1 MKLRKILATTVAA
14 AVAVSAM
21 AVTASAATVIS
32 NSAIDASCDGVA
44 DGVIILKN
52 EDGSINLFD
61 DNGITVDDIYG
72 LQVVLDITAD
82 AVNGADWI
90 GGGMGANSES
100 TGWLSTEWGQAS
112 GAKPIVLGED
122 GILTWLSE
130 TPVFAATD
138 TYCQLWVQAWGIDVT
153 VKEMNIL
160 GKDGSVILG
169 DALGTTEEAPAEE
182 ESNEAAGAAS
192 ADVKFI
198 DGMTPSLTV
207 KVTGDVD
214 KITANV
220 AIAPADG
227 DAYGF
232 NDWCGHGVVVTAED
246 GTKTFYQWGGAQVSW
261 NVDYDKDGTDDF
273 IGGVNGDN
281 WLGSVSGDSA
291 TLEIPVTKGATVEF
305 ICQAYDAYDGV
316 QYTITID
323 SDVEAVAAE
332 EAPAEE
338 EEVEEEAEAE
348 EEVAEEEVEEEEAE
362 EDKPVYEYVDP
373 TFTPAT
379 GYMFDGDSNNIVYL
393 RAESDMEPSV
403 ERDTGFDPM
412 EVYGMT
418 YYVEFD
424 ADEVADPDTWVGGG
438 IGANS
443 NSTGWLQFA
452 WDDPAVVCD
461 FENGT
466 ITYLAEEPIFAEDD
480 AYAQVW
486 CAVWGGTVTVNG
498 ANILDA
504 NGDVIELDLEVAE
517 EVEEEVVEEE
527 EAPVEEAP
535 ATGDVDAATD
545 SDKGSPDTGI
555 EDVAVVAGLAIVA
568 AGAVLVSKKRK

>member
-1 MKLRKILATTVAA
+1 MKLRKILAASVAGA
-14 AVAVSAM
+14 IAVSAM
-21 AVTASAATVIS
+21 AVTASAATVVS
-32 NSAIDASCDGVA
+32 NSAIDASSDGAA

-52 EDGSINLFD
+52 EDDSINLFN

-82 AVNGADWI
+82 VVNGADWV

-100 TGWLSTEWGQAS
+100 TGWKYTEWGQAS

-122 GILTWLSE
+122 GVLTWLSE

-138 TYCQLWVQAWGIDVT
+138 TYCQLWVQAWGIDIT

-160 GKDGSVILG
+160 GADGSVILG
-169 DALGTTEEAPAEE
+169 DALAAAEEAPAEE
-182 ESNEAAGAAS
+182 SDDAAAGAVS
-192 ADVKFI
+192 ADVAYI
-198 DGMTPSLTV
+198 DGMTSSLTV
-207 KVTGDVD
+207 KVTGDVE

-220 AIAPADG
+220 TMAPADG
-227 DAYGF
+227 DAYSF

-246 GTKTFYQWGGAQVSW
+246 GTKTFYQWGGKEVSW

-273 IGGVNGDN
+273 IGGAKGDN
-281 WLGSVSGDSA
+281 WLGSVADGVA

-305 ICQAYDAYDGV
+305 ICQAWDSYAGT

-323 SDVEAVAAE
+323 SDVEVVAAE
-332 EAPAEE
+332 EAPAED
-338 EEVEEEAEAE
+338 EAAD
-348 EEVAEEEVEEEEAE
+348 EEVAEEEAPAEDEAADEEVAEEEAPAE
-362 EDKPVYEYVDP
+362 EADEDDAVADVAPL
-373 TFTPAT
+373 FTADT
-379 GYMFDGDSNNIVYL
+379 GYMFAGDANNIVYL
-393 RAESDMEPSV
+393 RAESEMEPSV

-424 ADEVADPDTWVGGG
+424 AAELADESIWVGGG

-443 NSTGWLQFA
+443 NSTGWMQYG
-452 WDDPAVVCD
+452 WDAAEVDCD

-466 ITYLAEEPIFAEDD
+466 ITYLASEPIFAESD

-486 CAVWGGTVTVNG
+486 CAVWGGTVVVKG
-498 ANILDA
+498 ANLLNADGEI
-504 NGDVIELDLEVAE
+504 IEIDLNAAT
-517 EVEEEVVEEE
+517 EE
-527 EAPVEEAP
+527 EAPAEEEPEVEAP
-535 ATGDVDAATD
+535 AETGLALALVPAA
-545 SDKGSPDTGI
+545 
-555 EDVAVVAGLAIVA
+555 VALAVV
-568 AGAVLVSKKRK
+568 VLKRR